1 MAMRSFSSA
10 FAYVRAVG
18 RIRPAVRLAG
28 RRGRVT
34 SRRAARRSNVV
45 AFVVEQ
51 VSLLGGADET
61 VKMSTSPTLL
71 LDTRSAVHS
80 TPATQTF
87 SAEAFT
93 GSPGGYDDDDDNGGN
108 DDGDDDVTAELSAPV
123 AVAAATAVAGLGHT
137 EWQLLAA
144 AGAGVAV
151 LLSVALALAYRRSAF
166 CGSPALHKVVRPD
179 DAECPPLL
187 DHAPR
192 PLDLAKYLGKS
203 LRTSSFRYRPICVF
217 RKGRGFPCSDL
228 PKNKTNKNFFL

>member
-1 MAMRSFSSA
+1 M
-10 FAYVRAVG
+10 
-18 RIRPAVRLAG
+18 
-28 RRGRVT
+28 
-34 SRRAARRSNVV
+34 
-45 AFVVEQ
+45 
-51 VSLLGGADET
+51 SLLGGADET

-80 TPATQTF
+80 TPAAQTF
-87 SAEAFT
+87 SAAEAFT
-93 GSPGGYDDDDDNGGN
+93 GSPDGYDDSDDDAA
-108 DDGDDDVTAELSAPV
+108 DDVTAELSAPV
-123 AVAAATAVAGLGHT
+123 AVAAAAAGSGLGHA

-144 AGAGVAV
+144 AGAGAAV

-203 LRTSSFRYRPICVF
+203 SYVRFPVPDVRSTADRGRPFWSRRNTGAGI
-217 RKGRGFPCSDL
+217 RR
-228 PKNKTNKNFFL
+228 NFFEKNGPLPLEHDASVVGGFFEATTGSPSPNFFR